1 MKIRSQ
7 RKKKKKKKK
16 INIISISSVYT
27 ACVSKRIKKG
37 VGLKEK
43 AKRFQFDISVNF
55 KQLLIFIKCFQQ
67 TFKAEYACNE
77 KALFTIKKK
86 HRSSLYS
93 ESKRQGEGAISLALL
108 GRHGDPLC
116 RAKK

>member
-1 MKIRSQ
+1 M
-7 RKKKKKKKK
+7 
-16 INIISISSVYT
+16 YT

-43 AKRFQFDISVNF
+43 AKRFKFDISVNF

-86 HRSSLYS
+86 HRSALKKT
-93 ESKRQGEGAISLALL
+93 EGEGAISLALL
-108 GRHGDPLC
+108 GQHGDPLC
-116 RAKK
+116 REKK